1 MARHFDLQSWLL
13 SKIWQDIVTLL
24 ISCNFSTELKSRVQK
39 HVRQFYT
46 ILNVKEHIFPFQYT
60 VQRGDLTSVS
70 PFEHDIECQ
79 CKCQPQ
85 TEAKVDDGG
94 DDDYALVMGR
104 Q

>member
-1 MARHFDLQSWLL
+1 MASAGGFNDQE
-13 SKIWQDIVTLL
+13 DGG
-24 ISCNFSTELKSRVQK
+24 
-39 HVRQFYT
+39 
-46 ILNVKEHIFPFQYT
+46 
-60 VQRGDLTSVS
+60 QRGGF

>member
-1 MARHFDLQSWLL
+1 MIVEPNRNENLNRVLNKTISNIFEHFWPS
-13 SKIWQDIVTLL
+13 
-24 ISCNFSTELKSRVQK
+24 
-39 HVRQFYT
+39 
-46 ILNVKEHIFPFQYT
+46 LNIFEHIFPFQYN
-60 VQRGDLTSVS
+60 VQRGELTSVS

>member
-1 MARHFDLQSWLL
+1 MFKNSV
-13 SKIWQDIVTLL
+13 SNT
-24 ISCNFSTELKSRVQK
+24 F
-39 HVRQFYT
+39 
-46 ILNVKEHIFPFQYT
+46 EHIFPFQYN
-60 VQRGDLTSVS
+60 VQRGELTSVS

>member
-1 MARHFDLQSWLL
+1 MMSGRTFFNIFEQ
-13 SKIWQDIVTLL
+13 
-24 ISCNFSTELKSRVQK
+24 
-39 HVRQFYT
+39 
-46 ILNVKEHIFPFQYT
+46 IFPFQYN
-60 VQRGDLTSVS
+60 VQRGELTSVS